1 MTPARRLLDDCFLH
15 DKDRLRHHDAVALLR
30 DRLTPVAGVEDIS
43 LADALNRILAEP
55 IIAPRDVPLTDN
67 SAVDGYAFSHADY
80 LRLDGHFPV
89 AERIAAGHPADAPL
103 AAGTAA
109 RIFTGAVMPPDAD
122 TVAMQ
127 EDCAL
132 VDKDGISSIR
142 IPPGLKPGANRRLAG
157 EDVRTG
163 DVILSAG
170 TLMRPQDVAA
180 IASLGHDRLRVFKR
194 LRIALLSN
202 GDEIVRPGAAIKPGQ
217 VYDSNHYLI
226 ASLLRTA
233 GAIVTDLGVLPD
245 DEATI
250 RAALVEAAAGHDMI
264 LSTGGASRGEE
275 DHIIPILD
283 EIGIRHMWQ
292 MAIKPGRPMTMGQ
305 IGQTVFAG
313 LPGNP
318 VAAMV
323 CFLLYVRPMLIRLGG
338 AGWAEPA
345 RYPLPARFAIARKKP
360 DRREFMR
367 GILVR
372 DETGI
377 TGVDKFTRDGSGLIS
392 GLREADGLIEI
403 GEDVTSL
410 NEGETVGFIPFT
422 DFGIRHRT

>member
-30 DRLTPVAGVEDIS
+30 DRLVPVAGTEEIS
-43 LADALNRILAEP
+43 LADGLNRILAEP
-55 IIAPRDVPLTDN
+55 IVAPRDVPLTDN

-80 LRLDGHFPV
+80 LRLDGHFDV
-89 AERIAAGHPADAPL
+89 ADRIAAGHPAEDPL
-103 AAGTAA
+103 GARAAA
-109 RIFTGAVMPPDAD
+109 RIFTGAVMPPGAD

-127 EDCAL
+127 EDCTR
-132 VDKDGISSIR
+132 VDKDGVSHVE

-157 EDVRTG
+157 EDVRSG
-163 DVILSAG
+163 EVILSAG
-170 TLMRPQDVAA
+170 TLLRPQDVAA
-180 IASLGHDRLRVFKR
+180 IASLGHDGIQVFERLKV
-194 LRIALLSN
+194 ALLSN
-202 GDEIVRPGAAIKPGQ
+202 GDEIVRPGAGIEPGQ

-226 ASLLRTA
+226 ASLLQTA
-233 GAIVTDLGVLPD
+233 GALVTDLGVLPD
-245 DEATI
+245 DEAAI
-250 RAALVEAAAGHDMI
+250 RDALVEAAAGHDMI

-305 IGQTVFAG
+305 IGQTIFAG

-372 DETGI
+372 DGAEI
-377 TGVDKFTRDGSGLIS
+377 IGVDKFTRDGSGLIS

-410 NEGETVGFIPFT
+410 TEGDAVSFIPFA
-422 DFGIRHRT
+422 DFGIGNRT

>member
-15 DKDRLRHHDAVALLR
+15 DKERLRHHDAVALLR
-30 DRLTPVAGVEDIS
+30 DRLVPVAGTEDIS
-43 LADALNRILAEP
+43 LTDALNRILAEP

-80 LRLDGHFPV
+80 LRLDGHFHV
-89 AERIAAGHPADAPL
+89 ADRVAAGHPASERLGSGA
-103 AAGTAA
+103 AA
-109 RIFTGAVMPPDAD
+109 RIFTGAVMPPGAD

-127 EDCAL
+127 EDCARTDEDD
-132 VDKDGISSIR
+132 VSRIR
-142 IPPGLKPGANRRLAG
+142 IPSGLKSGANRRLAG

-163 DVILSAG
+163 DVILAAG
-170 TLMRPQDVAA
+170 TSLRPQDVAA
-180 IASLGHDRLRVFKR
+180 IASLGHDRIQVFKR
-194 LRIALLSN
+194 LRVALLSN
-202 GDEIVRPGAAIKPGQ
+202 GDEIVRPGVEIRPGQ

-226 ASLLRTA
+226 ASLLQTV
-233 GAIVTDLGVLPD
+233 GALVTDLGVLPD
-245 DEATI
+245 DEAAI
-250 RAALVEAAAGHDMI
+250 RDALAGAAAWHDMI

-338 AGWAEPA
+338 AEWSEPA
-345 RYPLPARFAIARKKP
+345 RYPLPARFDIGRKKP

-372 DETGI
+372 DGAEI
-377 TGVDKFTRDGSGLIS
+377 IGVDKFTRDGSGLIS

-403 GEDVTSL
+403 GEEVTSL
-410 NEGETVGFIPFT
+410 AEGDTVSFIPFT
-422 DFGIRHRT
+422 NFGIGNRT